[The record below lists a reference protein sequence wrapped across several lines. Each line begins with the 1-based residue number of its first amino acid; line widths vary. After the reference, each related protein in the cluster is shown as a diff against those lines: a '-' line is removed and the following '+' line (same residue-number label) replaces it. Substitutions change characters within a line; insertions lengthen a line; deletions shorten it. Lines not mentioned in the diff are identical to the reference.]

1 MIIPSFFGED
11 ASTPSIQALVDDTLE
26 TLQAKSFW
34 RTFLDVDLPQASL
47 SFEQVI
53 GRSRIEAA
61 ASIVDIDA
69 DAPLRANATLE
80 KYYGAIPTM
89 KEAFY
94 LKQSEIRDLLSLQE
108 SQLLGGNASVQ
119 ALIAKLY
126 DHVSQAA
133 VAGDKRVDILLLQA
147 ISTLALDVSVTY
159 NPDGAALGAID
170 LLPKS
175 YQKQGVP
182 ITWDTNLTTATP
194 IDDID
199 TFSEFINATFGR
211 DFGRIVM
218 SRKKWRIFRRMT
230 QVTQQLVAFYNIGKQ
245 AASYAPTL
253 DAVNEMFDANG
264 WPMIEIINDVVG
276 IESDGIVSPFRFFS
290 DDNIVFMPSGKVGTL
305 KNAVPMERLRP
316 LENISYADFGPTLVK
331 KWADNRPYKEVTEME
346 MNACPAINTDA
357 IFLLQT
363 NVQQDTFFGTTGQ

>member
-1 MIIPSFFGED
+1 MIIPSFFGEN
-11 ASTPSIQALVDDTLE
+11 ASSPSIQALVDDTLD

-69 DAPLRANATLE
+69 DAPLRANNTLE

-94 LKQSEIRDLLSLQE
+94 LKQSEIRDLMALEE

-147 ISTLALDVSVTY
+147 ISTLSLDVSVTY
-159 NPDGAALGAID
+159 NPDGAALGTID

-182 ITWDTNLTTATP
+182 ITWDNATTATP

-199 TFSEFINATFGR
+199 NFAEYINANFGR

-218 SRKKWRIFRRMT
+218 SRKMWRQFRRMK
-230 QVTQQLVAFYNIGKQ
+230 QVTDQLVSFFNIGKQ

-253 DAVNEMFDANG
+253 ESVNEMFDAND
-264 WPMIEIINDVVG
+264 WPMIEIINDVIG
-276 IESDGIVSPFRFFS
+276 IESDGAITPYRFFS
-290 DDNIVFMPSGKVGTL
+290 DNNIVFMPQGKIGTL

-316 LENISYADFGPTLVK
+316 LQSISYADFGPTLVK
-331 KWADNRPYKEVTEME
+331 KWADNRPFKEVTEME

-363 NVQQDTFFGTTGQ
+363 NVVQASFTGTTGQ